1 MFATSTKT
9 ATFLPTCTPCR
20 ISPRARARCR
30 PGAGD
35 PSRAPRG
42 GPYRRDG
49 SPQEGAGEA
58 ETLTLPAGEVGGI
71 IGRGGLHGR
80 GALVAC
86 RADQILQDAGLEE
99 MDGLPKEVACDARS
113 AHGVFARHRV
123 AERHEALDGPTL
135 LAAD

>member
-20 ISPRARARCR
+20 ISRRARARCR

-49 SPQEGAGEA
+49 SPQEGGREA
-58 ETLTLPAGEVGGI
+58 ETLARPAGHAGGI
-71 IGRGGLHGR
+71 IGRGGLGGR
-80 GALVAC
+80 AALVAC
-86 RADQILQDAGLEE
+86 RADQILRDAGLEE
-99 MDGLPKEVACDARS
+99 
-113 AHGVFARHRV
+113 
-123 AERHEALDGPTL
+123 
-135 LAAD
+135 